1 MIYGELGLIPI
12 SVQAKCRLLNRWAKL
27 VDGTECKLSNIF
39 YYLLYKMDEPVF
51 FTSNWI
57 RFVKSN
63 LNALG
68 FSELYTAQNIPYSS
82 NCFKNRVQLRTK
94 DLFRQNWASEVFDS
108 SMCLNYR
115 MFKTNFEYENY
126 LTILEDS
133 QRIVFTKFRCRNHKL
148 PIETGS
154 HNNIPRQLRICQ
166 KCNSHSIGDEFHYL
180 FVWETRKSDHL
191 WDWPK
196 VVPFWNRSDLWNQPI
211 MNGEILVSLISRS
224 IIKLIM
230 YWLWRHDIIIK
241 THN

>member
-1 MIYGELGLIPI
+1 MMKVRERCFPYCARHVVYKYLLIYNYIYLTRLLLILYGCEVWGFESSKILDKLQLKFCKYILKLNKSTCSNMIYGELGLIPI

-68 FSELYTAQNIPYSS
+68 FSELYTTQNIPYSS

-94 DLFRQNWASEVFDS
+94 DQFRQNWASEVFDS

-133 QRIVFTKFRCRNHKL
+133 QRIVFTKFICRNHKL

-154 HNNIPRQLRICQ
+154 HNNI
-166 KCNSHSIGDEFHYL
+166 
-180 FVWETRKSDHL
+180 
-191 WDWPK
+191 
-196 VVPFWNRSDLWNQPI
+196 
-211 MNGEILVSLISRS
+211 SR
-224 IIKLIM
+224 
-230 YWLWRHDIIIK
+230 
-241 THN
+241 